1 MALLTL
7 TSTLVG
13 WYNLRFISQVEKD
26 NTQAL
31 IPTMNMARQLSEASA
46 WELFAAQN
54 LTSADNKKMWQA
66 QERMLTA
73 QSLKINALLQAL
85 REQGFDTTAIEQ
97 QEQEISR
104 SLRQQGELVGQRLQL
119 RQQQQQLS
127 QQIVAAADEIARL
140 AQGQA
145 NNAATSAG
153 ATQAGI
159 YDLIEQHQRQAAE
172 NALDRLIDIDLEYVN
187 QMNELRLSALRVQQM
202 VMNLGLE
209 QIQKNASTLEKQLN
223 NAVKI
228 LQRRQIRIEDPGVR
242 AQVATTLTTVSQ
254 YSDLLKLYQQ
264 DSEISHRLQ
273 TLAQN
278 NIAQFAQ
285 FAQFSSE
292 VSQLVDIIELRNQH
306 GLAHLEKASARGQYS
321 LLLLGVVSLCALI
334 LILWHVVYRSVTRPL
349 AEQTQALQRL
359 LDGDIDSP
367 FPETA
372 GVRELDTIGRL
383 MDAFR
388 SSVHALNRHRYTFQA

>member
-54 LTSADNKKMWQA
+54 LTSADNEKMWQA
-66 QERMLTA
+66 QGRMLTA

-172 NALDRLIDIDLEYVN
+172 SALDRLIDIDLEYVN
-187 QMNELRLSALRVQQM
+187 QMNELRLSAPAGAA
-202 VMNLGLE
+202 NGDE
-209 QIQKNASTLEKQLN
+209 SGAGTDQKNAPTLEKQLN

-242 AQVATTLTTVSQ
+242 TQVATTLTTVSQ
-254 YSDLLKLYQQ
+254 YSDLLALYQQ
-264 DSEISHRLQ
+264 DSEISNHLQ

-285 FAQFSSE
+285 FSSE
-292 VSQLVDIIELRNQH
+292 VSQLVDTIELRNQH

-321 LLLLGVVSLCALI
+321 LLLLGLVSLCALI
-334 LILWHVVYRSVTRPL
+334 LILWRVVYRSVTRPL

-367 FPETA
+367 FRKPLA
-372 GVRELDTIGRL
+372 YGNWIPSGG
-383 MDAFR
+383 
-388 SSVHALNRHRYTFQA
+388 